1 MLVTGSPGVSVV
13 LFAVVPLVA
22 LTVAL
27 VTTAVYIRRL
37 GDRRL
42 LFLVLVLGFMAT
54 HQAVELA
61 DFLLDGSLPS
71 RGADEVLETL
81 VNLLAAGSI
90 NYVVW
95 HLHEERLL
103 QRNLAALNRFLRH
116 DLRNDLTLIR
126 GRIEDVDPES
136 GDGRASLDTALSGI
150 DAFVRKAERTRH
162 LESFMQD
169 PDARSPCDLAATL
182 TFAVDRVRDR
192 FPEASI
198 TYDSPD
204 DVQVAGTRILGYVFE
219 TVVENGVVHNDER
232 PHVWIDVTEGD
243 SEVTVSVADDGHG
256 IADEKKRLLLDGD
269 ERDPLEHGEGLGLFF
284 VRAAVRTWGGDVGI
298 RDRDPRGTVVS
309 VTLPKP
315 GPVNRL
321 RNAIRR

>member
-1 MLVTGSPGVSVV
+1 MLVAGSPRLTAV

-22 LTVAL
+22 LVVAL

-42 LFLVLVLGFMAT
+42 LFLVLVLGFMAA

-61 DFLLDGSLPS
+61 GFLLDGSLP
-71 RGADEVLETL
+71 GGGTGEVLETL
-81 VNLLAAGSI
+81 VNLFAAGSI

-103 QRNLAALNRFLRH
+103 DRNLAAINRFLRH

-136 GDGRASLDTALSGI
+136 DDGRASLDAALSGI

-162 LESFMQD
+162 LESFVED
-169 PDARSPCDLAATL
+169 PNGRSPCDLASTL

-192 FPEASI
+192 FPAASI
-198 TYDSPD
+198 AYDPPD
-204 DVQVAGTRILGYVFE
+204 GVQVAGTRILGYVFE
-219 TVVENGVVHNDER
+219 TVVENAVVHNDER
-232 PHVWIDVTEGD
+232 PHVWVDVTERNSD
-243 SEVTVSVADDGHG
+243 VTVSVADDGPG
-256 IADEKKRLLLDGD
+256 IADEKKRLLLDSD
-269 ERDPLEHGEGLGLFF
+269 ERDPLDHGEGLGLFF
-284 VRAAVRTWGGDVGI
+284 VRAAVRTWGGDVEI
-298 RDRDPRGTVVS
+298 RDREPHGTVVA

-321 RNAIRR
+321 RNAVRR

>member
-1 MLVTGSPGVSVV
+1 MLVAGSPRLTAV

-22 LTVAL
+22 LAVAL

-54 HQAVELA
+54 HQGVELA
-61 DFLLDGSLPS
+61 DFLLYGALP
-71 RGADEVLETL
+71 GAATVEVLETL

-103 QRNLAALNRFLRH
+103 HRNLAAINRFLRH

-126 GRIEDVDPES
+126 GRVEDVDPES
-136 GDGRASLDTALSGI
+136 EEDRTTRDAALSGI

-169 PDARSPCDLAATL
+169 PDAQSPCDLASAL
-182 TFAVDRVRDR
+182 TFAVDHVRER

-198 TYDSPD
+198 AYDPPD
-204 DVQVAGTRILGYVFE
+204 GVQVAGTRILGYVFE
-219 TVVENGVVHNDER
+219 TVVENAVVHNDER
-232 PHVWIDVTEGD
+232 PRVWIDVTEAG
-243 SEVTVSVADDGHG
+243 SEVTISVADDGPG

-284 VRAAVRTWGGDVGI
+284 VRAAVGTWGGDVRI
-298 RDRDPRGTVVS
+298 RDREPRGTVVA

-321 RNAIRR
+321 RNAVRR